1 MKRSAKSLYPQM
13 NLLLLNLPA
22 TATGDE
28 QPNELTMALME
39 LLIRAAEEENA
50 YEGNQQ
56 AGNGGEDESET
67 HAGTTSAKSHRL
79 RSPVPTQSINS
90 QPGKSGG
97 PSKSCEHSGLN
108 IQLGTGYILPSD
120 SIGRAGEKSAN

>member
-1 MKRSAKSLYPQM
+1 MKRSTKSLYPQM
-13 NLLLLNLPA
+13 NLLLLNVPA

-50 YEGNQQ
+50 YEENEQ

-67 HAGTTSAKSHRL
+67 HA
-79 RSPVPTQSINS
+79 
-90 QPGKSGG
+90 
-97 PSKSCEHSGLN
+97 
-108 IQLGTGYILPSD
+108 
-120 SIGRAGEKSAN
+120 

>member
-1 MKRSAKSLYPQM
+1 MERSAKSLYSQM
-13 NLLLLNLPA
+13 NLLLLNVPA

-50 YEGNQQ
+50 YEENEQ

-67 HAGTTSAKSHRL
+67 HA
-79 RSPVPTQSINS
+79 
-90 QPGKSGG
+90 
-97 PSKSCEHSGLN
+97 
-108 IQLGTGYILPSD
+108 
-120 SIGRAGEKSAN
+120 

>member
-13 NLLLLNLPA
+13 NLLLLNVPA

-50 YEGNQQ
+50 YEENQQ

-67 HAGTTSAKSHRL
+67 HA
-79 RSPVPTQSINS
+79 
-90 QPGKSGG
+90 
-97 PSKSCEHSGLN
+97 
-108 IQLGTGYILPSD
+108 
-120 SIGRAGEKSAN
+120 

>member
-13 NLLLLNLPA
+13 NLLLLNVPA

-50 YEGNQQ
+50 YQENEQ

-67 HAGTTSAKSHRL
+67 H
-79 RSPVPTQSINS
+79 V
-90 QPGKSGG
+90 
-97 PSKSCEHSGLN
+97 
-108 IQLGTGYILPSD
+108 
-120 SIGRAGEKSAN
+120 